1 MRELCSMAAVK
12 ETAKVSTTI
21 YWTHPVR
28 APAIV
33 FTFARASKGIETR
46 HSLACK
52 ATFLQMLLLGKL
64 RNLNLQVR
72 NVRTIFI
79 FHTTNKSYW
88 LRRNNFPVP
97 KLQVTRT
104 EFLIC
109 RTQDLSPHL
118 FEAESYRQ
126 LRLPLKLKNTRRF
139 ATESRISRISLLSY
153 YDWSVKNFFLYGK
166 KSRSLIRN
174 LQGLAPGPTMN
185 YKRQVPFLSLFDM
198 QGSKCHDI
206 CSSTI
211 WYNLTG
217 LNLWPY
223 TLVLVDTGESADSV
237 SLTARKIRCHY
248 HHRWKLRS
256 WPGHTST

>member
-1 MRELCSMAAVK
+1 
-12 ETAKVSTTI
+12 
-21 YWTHPVR
+21 
-28 APAIV
+28 
-33 FTFARASKGIETR
+33 
-46 HSLACK
+46 
-52 ATFLQMLLLGKL
+52 MLLLGKL

-79 FHTTNKSYW
+79 FHTTYTSYW
-88 LRRNNFPVP
+88 LCRNNFPVP
-97 KLQVTRT
+97 KVQVRKI
-104 EFLIC
+104 EILIC
-109 RTQDLSPHL
+109 RTHDLSPHL
-118 FEAESYRQ
+118 FEAESYRDQ
-126 LRLPLKLKNTRRF
+126 LRLPLKLPGVLPL
-139 ATESRISRISLLSY
+139 SLVSLVCRSY
-153 YDWSVKNFFLYGK
+153 YRTMTEVWRTFFCMA
-166 KSRSLIRN
+166 KSLGVFIRN

-248 HHRWKLRS
+248 HHRWKLCS
-256 WPGHTST
+256 WPGHTFT

>member
-1 MRELCSMAAVK
+1 MQNTGPVTPPLWSGELQASA
-12 ETAKVSTTI
+12 ST
-21 YWTHPVR
+21 
-28 APAIV
+28 
-33 FTFARASKGIETR
+33 S
-46 HSLACK
+46 
-52 ATFLQMLLLGKL
+52 
-64 RNLNLQVR
+64 
-72 NVRTIFI
+72 
-79 FHTTNKSYW
+79 
-88 LRRNNFPVP
+88 
-97 KLQVTRT
+97 
-104 EFLIC
+104 
-109 RTQDLSPHL
+109 
-118 FEAESYRQ
+118 
-126 LRLPLKLKNTRRF
+126 LKNTRRF

-166 KSRSLIRN
+166 KSRSFIRN

-248 HHRWKLRS
+248 HRWKLRS
-256 WPGHTST
+256 WPGHTLT